1 MLVCACAAAFV
12 LLAASRSPVLAADEI
27 AEMKRAIQELMTKNQ
42 ELTRRLATLE
52 ARQAP
57 APQPPSRP
65 NQNGRQPA
73 QGTPPVVV
81 APPSNNHLERR
92 VRDLEVAKT
101 AQEDAV
107 RTIIRDTQ
115 SKAGPKINEFVTLGG
130 AIEVLGGRSSDFSG
144 TKKDSIT
151 LNTAELDL
159 EIRLSD
165 WVVGS
170 MILTYN
176 DGTNV
181 LFPST
186 SGRAS
191 GVDRLTVDRAL
202 VTIGDVQRFP
212 LFLKAGR
219 DTLTYGTST
228 GVHRSD
234 VLSIDNPLTIEIFET
249 KANMVGVGFAFPT
262 PDPVPPAP
270 GHIPPAV
277 RPMVL
282 GPLVGGLAKMM
293 GYKPFPTRVAPGTP
307 ITLPPE
313 PPPFYGSLYVYDANT
328 VEGVR
333 RGFSG
338 SMNARVGYQTRGTC
352 GRPYTEL
359 VDSWLCPWALDVS
372 VDYLGS
378 VFDSQFLRDG
388 YAAFIPQFGRAPG
401 VAASAKLSFGPFL
414 LVGEWNSAIKAA
426 RFTDDAGRLVNITP
440 SAWQVALGYQFNW
453 NPWVETIG
461 AQGSYVAL
469 GYSRSQGL
477 SGVIQLIGGTPTRV
491 GFTPESRL
499 TFTAGEWVVDGLRI
513 VIEYS
518 HAWDY
523 PVSKGGTGR
532 QADGIFTALTY
543 VW

>member
-1 MLVCACAAAFV
+1 MILIATTC
-12 LLAASRSPVLAADEI
+12 SPALAADEI
-27 AEMKRAIQELMTKNQ
+27 AEMKRAIQELMARNQ
-42 ELTRRLATLE
+42 ELTRRLAALE

-57 APQPPSRP
+57 AQQTAPAPRAAQSA
-65 NQNGRQPA
+65 RQPA
-73 QGTPPVVV
+73 PAGPPVAAA
-81 APPSNNHLERR
+81 APRYDQLEQR
-92 VRDLEVAKT
+92 VRELEVGKV

-144 TKKDSIT
+144 AKKDSIT

-159 EIRLSD
+159 EIRLGD

-170 MILTYN
+170 MMLNYN
-176 DGTNV
+176 DGSST
-181 LFPST
+181 LFPT
-186 SGRAS
+186 SNGNPAR
-191 GVDRLTVDRAL
+191 VDRLTIDRAT

-249 KANMVGVGFAFPT
+249 KANMVGIGFAFPT
-262 PDPVPPAP
+262 PEPAPPSPGYVPPP
-270 GHIPPAV
+270 V

-282 GPLVGGLAKMM
+282 GPLVGGFAKMM
-293 GYKPFPTRVAPGTP
+293 GYKPFPSRVAPGTP
-307 ITLPPE
+307 ITPPPD

-328 VEGVR
+328 VEGVNR
-333 RGFSG
+333 RFSG
-338 SMNARVGYQTRGTC
+338 NMNARLGYQTRGTC

-359 VDSWLCPWALDVS
+359 VDSWICPWALDVS

-378 VFDSQFLRDG
+378 VFDSQFLREG
-388 YAAFIPQFGRAPG
+388 YAAFIPQFGKAPG
-401 VAASAKLSFGPFL
+401 IAASAKLSFGPFL

-426 RFTDDAGRLVNITP
+426 RFTDDAGRLVSITP

-461 AQGSYVAL
+461 AQGSYIAL
-469 GYSRSQGL
+469 GYSRSHGL
-477 SGVIQLIGGTPTRV
+477 AGVTQLVAGAPTRV
-491 GFTPESRL
+491 GFAPESRL
-499 TFTAGEWVVDGLRI
+499 TVTAGEWVLDGLRI
-513 VIEYS
+513 VLEYS

-523 PVSKGGTGR
+523 PSSKGGTGR
-532 QADGIFTALTY
+532 QADGVFTALTY